1 MIVSGVVFVDYL
13 PRYGPE
19 LVQMWRNSFE
29 RAVGVSNPHPF
40 EDHLRFLDEELSQ
53 SHSVVVALEEEGCKV
68 IGFIAFTPKKISQL
82 YVHVGHQKRGIGS
95 RLLDIAKEKSHGCLR
110 LFTFERN
117 RSAQRF
123 YQSRGF
129 RIVAR
134 GFEESMQL
142 EDIEYEW
149 CANQMGPAPH

>member
-1 MIVSGVVFVDYL
+1 MSVSFIEYL
-13 PRYGPE
+13 PKYGPE
-19 LVQMWRNSFE
+19 LVHIWRDSFE
-29 RAVGVSNPHPF
+29 RAVRVSNPHAF
-40 EDHLRFLDEELSQ
+40 EDHLRFLDEELSR
-53 SHSVVVALEEEGCKV
+53 SHSVVVALEEESSKV
-68 IGFIAFTPKKISQL
+68 IGFIAYTPKKISQL
-82 YVHVGHQKRGIGS
+82 DVHMDHQNRRVGSH
-95 RLLDIAKEKSHGCLR
+95 LLDIAKQNSRGCLQ

-123 YQSRGF
+123 YESRGF

-149 CANQMGPAPH
+149 CAEQIGSSPD